1 MTKKLVEAPDEA
13 ADSGMDL
20 LWMADSV
27 LRLLPLSG
35 NCHCGHPL
43 GLPWGDVVIWRKLGF
58 SKMTA
63 RTSLLV

>member
-1 MTKKLVEAPDEA
+1 MARDEETAGMCGVVEAPDEA

-35 NCHCGHPL
+35 NVTVDIPL
-43 GLPWGDVVIWRKLGF
+43 GCPGVTL
-58 SKMTA
+58 
-63 RTSLLV
+63 